1 MSTWDAGTQGI
12 TSVDPAAE
20 SDPEAI
26 SRQIDH
32 TREAM
37 AGTLDEIQRRLEPEQ
52 VSSYVK
58 DVAYYVVLE
67 LKSVARDFASE
78 TMTNVRAGSTKSAGS
93 ASAQG
98 AQVASRLTEPTKT
111 FLARYTGRQSGSG
124 AKTGRQRMPNQT
136 QGIWKKL
143 EANPIAL
150 GAVGIAVG
158 SLVGAIAP
166 RLQQEDQLMGE
177 ARDHIMENL
186 QATAGETVESIRTAA
201 VETGSAVMK
210 EATSSQ
216 QQTS

>member
-1 MSTWDAGTQGI
+1 MSTWDAGTSGV
-12 TSVDPAAE
+12 TNTDVSAG
-20 SDPEAI
+20 SDPEII

-67 LKSVARDFASE
+67 LKGAVRELAGEA
-78 TMTNVRAGSTKSAGS
+78 MTNVRAATPKPAADVATQ
-93 ASAQG
+93 ASSVG
-98 AQVASRLTEPTKT
+98 PRLTESTRT
-111 FLARYTGRQSGSG
+111 FLSRYADRQSGTKVRKELMS
-124 AKTGRQRMPNQT
+124 NQT
-136 QGIWKKL
+136 QGLWKKL

-158 SLVGAIAP
+158 SIVGAIAP
-166 RLQQEDQLMGE
+166 RLQQEDELMGE
-177 ARDHIMENL
+177 AREHVMENL
-186 QATAGETVESIRTAA
+186 QATAGQTVESLRTAA
-201 VETGSAVMK
+201 VETGSAVLK

-216 QQTS
+216 QSS

>member
-1 MSTWDAGTQGI
+1 MSTWDAETPGMPTVEPGT
-12 TSVDPAAE
+12 E

-52 VSSYVK
+52 VSSYLK

-67 LKSVARDFASE
+67 LKAVAGDFARETMSNARQASPKPAEDLAGQAASVAP
-78 TMTNVRAGSTKSAGS
+78 
-93 ASAQG
+93 
-98 AQVASRLTEPTKT
+98 RLTESTRA
-111 FLARYTGRQSGSG
+111 FLTRYTNRQSGPEAG
-124 AKTGRQRMPNQT
+124 EGQMAT
-136 QGIWKKL
+136 QAQGLWKKL

-166 RLQQEDQLMGE
+166 RLHQEDELMGE
-177 ARDHIMENL
+177 ARDRVMENV
-186 QATAGETVESIRTAA
+186 QATAGQTVESLRAAA
-201 VETGSAVMK
+201 VETGSAVLK
-210 EATSSQ
+210 EATGSPQS
-216 QQTS
+216 T